1 MNWPI
6 NSPDLN
12 PIEKIENVWS
22 ILKDKLKQKNPK
34 NEK

>member
-1 MNWPI
+1 MNLSS
-6 NSPDLN
+6 NSPDHN
-12 PIEKIENVWS
+12 SIENVWS